1 MKVYEDGDK
10 TELVAE
16 IPENGILS
24 LLDWEGA
31 EYILEMSLLTI
42 PIRPGGSDEV
52 LDILVAASA
61 EFGTVF
67 DDVCNDLIE
76 LCINTANAE
85 SFLYVDDGVNDDVWG
100 YVELSNEE
108 FFEITNRA
116 YELMKGRV

>member
-10 TELVAE
+10 IELVAE
-16 IPENGILS
+16 IPENGIFS

-108 FFEITNRA
+108 FFEITNKA

>member
-1 MKVYEDGDK
+1 MKVYEDDDK

-31 EYILEMSLLTI
+31 EYIWEMSLLTI
-42 PIRPGGSDEV
+42 PIRSGGSDEV

-67 DDVCNDLIE
+67 DDICNDSIE

-108 FFEITNRA
+108 FFEITNKA

>member
-1 MKVYEDGDK
+1 MKVYGDDDK

-31 EYILEMSLLTI
+31 ELIWEMSLLTI
-42 PIRPGGSDEV
+42 PIRSGGSDEV

-67 DDVCNDLIE
+67 DDICSDSIE

-108 FFEITNRA
+108 FFEITNKA

>member
-10 TELVAE
+10 IELVAE
-16 IPENGILS
+16 IPENGIFS

-42 PIRPGGSDEV
+42 PIRQGWSDEV

-67 DDVCNDLIE
+67 DDICSDTIE

-108 FFEITNRA
+108 FFEITNKA